1 MNIAYLS
8 GNMGGLELSSS
19 SRNKKAYNGK
29 QETFTLLSLLANN
42 NPQNK
47 YLVYHRCGGYK
58 KYIESG
64 QYEKDF
70 PHKNVYFVA
79 NECVPTP
86 IEKMNKDGSIHKD
99 LSEAFDRIIKM
110 TNELGGI
117 DFGISF
123 CTFKDQGI
131 PGTIRKRRDPNS
143 YAKLLVSGMICCYS
157 LFVSEYYKFD
167 YISFSVDMRFIE
179 NKSLS
184 YTNPPKCIFGFLNR
198 EMDLELIK
206 SFDKESYINKDFVTH
221 KVDMIYD
228 GADLLSLASPE
239 SIIDNSDININNKS
253 GFTIYANQHS
263 SSSFD
268 RLKSIR
274 EFTNGIDI
282 KIYGKFDKDSK
293 YYDNDIYNMLDRES
307 MFNDM
312 KDLKYTFIL
321 INDEN
326 GTPTSSKFWECTH
339 MKVIPFMDDR
349 YGSYDWRN
357 YHKIP
362 SFLFIKNN
370 EELKEKIRF
379 LEENPVFYKTL
390 VNYNSS
396 LIKYDYYNGKY
407 LSDKINNCI
416 NKYINKKYS

>member
-29 QETFTLLSLLANN
+29 QETFTLLTSLANN

-99 LSEAFDRIIKM
+99 LSEAFDKIIKM

-123 CTFKDQGI
+123 CTFRDQGI

-167 YISFSVDMRFIE
+167 YISFVVDMRFIE
-179 NKSLS
+179 NKSSS
-184 YTNPPKCIFGFLNR
+184 YTNPPKCIFGLLNG
-198 EMDLELIK
+198 EMELKLIRN
-206 SFDKESYINKDFVTH
+206 FNKESYINQDFVTH
-221 KVDMIYD
+221 KVDMVYD
-228 GADLLSLASPE
+228 GTELISLASPE
-239 SIIDNSDININNKS
+239 SIIDNSDIDINNKS
-253 GFTIYANQHS
+253 GFRVYANQHP

-268 RLKSIR
+268 KLKSIK
-274 EFTNGIDI
+274 EFTNGLDV
-282 KIYGKFDKDSK
+282 KVYGKFDKNNS
-293 YYDNDIYNMLDRES
+293 YYDENVFEMLDRES

-312 KDLKYTFIL
+312 KNLKYTFIP
-321 INDEN
+321 INDSI
-326 GTPTSSKFWECTH
+326 GTPTSLKFWECSH

-349 YGSYDWRN
+349 YGSDDWRK

-362 SFLFIKNN
+362 AFLFVKNN
-370 EELKEKIRF
+370 DELQERVKF
-379 LEENPVFYKTL
+379 LEENPDSYKEL
-390 VNYNSS
+390 INYNFS
-396 LIKYDYYNGKY
+396 LLKDDYYSGKY
-407 LSDKINNCI
+407 LSERVHECI
-416 NKYINKKYS
+416 DKYI

>member
-29 QETFTLLSLLANN
+29 QETFTLLTSLANN

-58 KYIESG
+58 KYIGSG

-99 LSEAFDRIIKM
+99 LSEAFDKIIKM

-123 CTFKDQGI
+123 CTFRDQGI

-157 LFVSEYYKFD
+157 LFVSEYYKFN
-167 YISFSVDMRFIE
+167 YISFVVDMRFIE
-179 NKSLS
+179 NKSSS
-184 YTNPPKCIFGFLNR
+184 YTNPPKCIFGLSNGK
-198 EMDLELIK
+198 MELKLIRN
-206 SFDKESYINKDFVTH
+206 FDKESYINQDFVTH
-221 KVDMIYD
+221 KVDMVYD
-228 GADLLSLASPE
+228 GTELISLASPE
-239 SIIDNSDININNKS
+239 SIIDNSDIDINNKS
-253 GFTIYANQHS
+253 GFRVYANQHP

-268 RLKSIR
+268 KLKSIK
-274 EFTNGIDI
+274 EFTNGLDV
-282 KIYGKFDKDSK
+282 KVYGKFDKNNS
-293 YYDNDIYNMLDRES
+293 YYDENVFEMLDRES

-312 KDLKYTFIL
+312 KNLKYTFIP
-321 INDEN
+321 INDSI
-326 GTPTSSKFWECTH
+326 GTPTSLKFWECSH

-349 YGSYDWRN
+349 YGSNDWRK

-362 SFLFIKNN
+362 AFLFVKNN
-370 EELKEKIRF
+370 DELKERVKF
-379 LEENPVFYKTL
+379 LEENPDSYKEL
-390 VNYNSS
+390 INYNFS
-396 LIKYDYYNGKY
+396 LLKDDYYSGKY
-407 LSDKINNCI
+407 LSERVHECI
-416 NKYINKKYS
+416 DRYI